1 MRRSSWIAVLA
12 LAACTTG
19 PAGTPYET
27 LRSDGEPLQSAF
39 NAAAGKVRA
48 VFLVAPT

>member
-1 MRRSSWIAVLA
+1 MRRSSWLTLLA
-12 LAACTTG
+12 LAACATG

-39 NAAAGKVRA
+39 DDAAGKVRA
-48 VFLVAPT
+48 VFLAAPT